1 MKVLFCTIALTLSQF
16 AIAEDI
22 FVIKKT
28 SNPKNVLHFSAETKN
43 CKLLKPAIK
52 PYWVMGEEDGH
63 KEDITK
69 TEKPFFQPRITYISD
84 TETDFSFGAM
94 DKMGERLPDK
104 TIRVRIENC
113 QAKAFLDFRGR
124 EIQLKEI
131 FVKMGLLLNVK
142 ELTVKG
148 VAPDGEAINHLFEN

>member
-1 MKVLFCTIALTLSQF
+1 MKRILFVLSLSLSQLVM
-16 AIAEDI
+16 AEDI

-28 SNPKNVLHFSAETKN
+28 SNPKNVLHFSAETKD
-43 CKLLKPAIK
+43 CKLVKPSVKA
-52 PYWVMGEEDGH
+52 YWVMGEEDGH
-63 KEDITK
+63 KEDLLK
-69 TEKPFFQPRITYISD
+69 TERPFFQPRITYISE

-104 TIRVRIENC
+104 TIRVRIEKC
-113 QAKAFLDFRGR
+113 QAKAFIDFKGR

-148 VAPDGEAINHLFEN
+148 IEADGSAINHFFEN

>member
-1 MKVLFCTIALTLSQF
+1 MKRSALLLILCFSYSAF
-16 AIAEDI
+16 AEDL

-28 SNPKNVLHFSAETKN
+28 SNPKNVLHFSAETKD
-43 CKLLKPAIK
+43 CKLLKPSIK

-94 DKMGERLPDK
+94 DRMGDRLPDK
-104 TIRVRIENC
+104 TIRVRIEKC
-113 QAKAFLDFRGR
+113 QAKAYIDFKGR

-148 VAPDGEAINHLFEN
+148 VTADGSAINHIFDN

>member
-1 MKVLFCTIALTLSQF
+1 MKLILCALALTISQT
-16 AIAEDI
+16 ALAEDI

-28 SNPKNVLHFSAETKN
+28 TNPKNVLHFSADTKD
-43 CKLLKPAIK
+43 CKLLKPSVK

-69 TEKPFFQPRITYISD
+69 TERAFFQPRITYISE

-104 TIRVRIENC
+104 TVRVRIEKC
-113 QAKAFLDFRGR
+113 QAKAYIDFKGR

-131 FVKMGLLLNVK
+131 FVKMGMLLNVK
-142 ELTVKG
+142 ELTIKG
-148 VAPDGEAINHLFEN
+148 VAPDGSSINHFFEN

>member
-1 MKVLFCTIALTLSQF
+1 MKLIAFAFLLTSTYLVM
-16 AIAEDI
+16 AEDI
-22 FVIKKT
+22 FVIRKT
-28 SNPKNVLHFSAETKN
+28 MNPKNVLHFSAETKN
-43 CKLLKPAIK
+43 CKLLKPSIK

-69 TEKPFFQPRITYISD
+69 SERPYFQPRITYISD

-94 DKMGERLPDK
+94 DKMGNRLPNK
-104 TIRVRIENC
+104 TIRVQIENC
-113 QAKAFLDFRGR
+113 QAKAFIDYQGR

-142 ELTVKG
+142 EMTIKG
-148 VAPDGEAINHLFEN
+148 IKSDGTAINHILEN